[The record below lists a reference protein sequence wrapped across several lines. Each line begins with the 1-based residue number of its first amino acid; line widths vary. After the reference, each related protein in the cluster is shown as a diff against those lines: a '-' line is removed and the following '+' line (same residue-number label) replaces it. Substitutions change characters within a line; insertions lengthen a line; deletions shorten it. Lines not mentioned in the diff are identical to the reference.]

1 MRKHDWADALA
12 RQIAADYGVRSERL
26 RYDLVAARLRLVR
39 EEGVGI
45 GLDQMREALKQPP
58 KEEPR

>member
-12 RQIAADYGVRSERL
+12 RQIAVDFGVRSERL